1 MDQQNL
7 FQVSSLAH
15 FQNKGY
21 DGLVSIEEMLSY
33 GDTGFGTYHA
43 LNGEMIVLDGIA
55 YRALGDC
62 RVERATQTETTP
74 FATLSWLAD
83 ETSHACKI
91 NGNIKTLMVR
101 LTALTQNTQA
111 PVIARLS
118 GVFQEMVI
126 HGVWPVTK
134 PYQELDQIVRKQAIY
149 TFREIRGR
157 LVGVFCP
164 PSASGLNVVGWH
176 FHFLSDDLKVGGHVN
191 DLWVQSLQVT
201 FSIKKELVIINPKK
215 V

>member
-62 RVERATQTETTP
+62 RVERATQRETTP
-74 FATLSWLAD
+74 FATLGFLDD
-83 ETSHACKI
+83 EKSYDCKI
-91 NGNIKTLMVR
+91 NGDIKTLMER

-111 PVIARLS
+111 PVIARLT
-118 GVFQEMVI
+118 GVFQEMVV

-134 PYQELDQIVRKQAIY
+134 PYQELNLIIRKQAIY
-149 TFREIRGR
+149 TFQEIRGR

-164 PSASGLNVVGWH
+164 PSANGLNVVGWH

-191 DLWVQSLQVT
+191 DLWVQSLMVT
-201 FSIKKELVIINPKK
+201 FSVKKELVIIKP
-215 V
+215 